1 MKLIIDRFEGD
12 FAVLE
17 LEDLSTVNLPKVL
30 VPNAKEGDIVTIEV
44 SKDEERHERI
54 EKFADSLFK

>member
-17 LEDLSTVNLPKVL
+17 LEGLSTVNLPKVL

-44 SKDEERHERI
+44 SKDKDRHERI
-54 EKFADSLFK
+54 EKLADSLFK